1 MKRLALFILFA
12 LVAVAC
18 GSPRTAIRLRNNAD
32 GTQTT
37 IDIKQG
43 DGGATNVEVV
53 PTASVAVDTVRFAT
67 NRVAGR

>member
-1 MKRLALFILFA
+1 MKRLVLFILLA

-18 GSPRTAIRLRNNAD
+18 GSPRTAVRIRNNAD

-43 DGGATNVEVV
+43 DGGATNVEIV
-53 PTASVAVDTVRFAT
+53 PSVCVAVDTVRFAT

>member
-1 MKRLALFILFA
+1 MKKIALFILFA

-18 GSPRTAIRLRNNAD
+18 GSPRTAIRIRNNAD

-43 DGGATNVEVV
+43 DGGSTNVEVV
-53 PTASVAVDTVRFAT
+53 PTASLVVDTVRFAT
-67 NRVAGR
+67 NREAGR